1 MVFVID
7 IESHTYAPKEEGGS
21 SSEPEA
27 AYPFAGKTYGTSTTN
42 PIKFYDE
49 EAYSY
54 TPYQLR
60 ITFSE
65 TAGVISALDLVRLEE
80 QWTPIGNEYHATSGL
95 TYTYNEETMDI
106 VAKFGTAAKYQN
118 VRLAY
123 NATKDQ
129 ITYAG
134 TLWNCDQ
141 GEYPA
146 NAENQILTVVA

>member
-1 MVFVID
+1 MPPRKRG
-7 IESHTYAPKEEGGS
+7 ES

-42 PIKFYDE
+42 PIKFFDE
-49 EAYSY
+49 ECYSY

-141 GEYPA
+141 GEYRA